1 MIETYLTQIK
11 NRKLVKMKTKI
22 KKIQIDWKEIKNEC
36 RHTSNKEDS
45 NVPATLEFIKKV
57 LISEH
62 SPIRLG
68 KIKWSWDGIKSW
80 VSVHFAR
87 HWLGWDKWVST
98 QRTDRTG
105 VDRDAARQDT
115 PVDMDIESNIQA
127 LINVSRYRL
136 CKQASDETREYM
148 EDAKIE
154 IRNAG
159 EKEVSDVMVPNCI
172 YRAGCPEFE
181 CCGHIT
187 DFIKWTKDNGKEI
200 NWLNIQ
206 ARYDL
211 YNKWFYETRGLKHE

>member
-1 MIETYLTQIK
+1 
-11 NRKLVKMKTKI
+11 MKTKI
-22 KKIQIDWKEIKNEC
+22 TKLQIDWTEIKNEC
-36 RHTSNKEDS
+36 RHTTNKEDS
-45 NVPATLEFIKKV
+45 KIPATKEFIKKV

-80 VSVHFAR
+80 ISVHFAR

-98 QRTDRTG
+98 QRTDRTN

-115 PVDMDIESNIQA
+115 LVNMDIEANPQA

-136 CKQASDETREYM
+136 CRQASDETREYM
-148 EDAKIE
+148 EDLKEE
-154 IRNAG
+154 IVNVG
-159 EKEVSDVMVPNCI
+159 QEELSDVMVPNCI
-172 YRAGCPEFE
+172 YRAGCPEFT
-181 CCGHIT
+181 CCGYIAE
-187 DFIKWTKDNGKEI
+187 FIKWAKDNNKEI

-211 YNKWFYETRGLKHE
+211 YNEFFHATRTLRKEQANE